1 MADPA
6 GLDGAGWAWLEGVP
20 SAEAVPAAGPGGD
33 PAPSF
38 ARCFAGPDGARVLG
52 TLKAMT
58 LERTLGPDASDAA
71 LRDLEGQRRLVAII
85 LALTARGQGA

>member
-6 GLDGAGWAWLEGVP
+6 GWTKGGWDWLDGVSP
-20 SAEAVPAAGPGGD
+20 AEVVPAGD

-38 ARCFAGPDGARVLG
+38 ARCFAGPDGARVLA

-71 LRDLEGQRRLVAII
+71 LRDLEGQRRLVALI
-85 LALTARGQGA
+85 LALAARGQGA

>member
-1 MADPA
+1 MAEPA
-6 GLDGAGWAWLEGVP
+6 GSHKAGWDWLEGVP
-20 SAEAVPAAGPGGD
+20 PADAVPAGD

-38 ARCFAGPDGARVLG
+38 ARCFAGPDGTRVLA

-71 LRDLEGQRRLVAII
+71 LRDLEGKRRLVALI
-85 LALTARGQGA
+85 LALIARGQGA

>member
-1 MADPA
+1 MADPVDWNN
-6 GLDGAGWAWLEGVP
+6 GGWGWLEGAP
-20 SAEAVPAAGPGGD
+20 PAESGPAGD

-38 ARCFAGPDGARVLG
+38 ARCFAGPDGARVLA

-71 LRDLEGQRRLVAII
+71 LRDLEGQRRLVALI
-85 LALTARGQGA
+85 LALTNRGQGV

>member
-6 GLDGAGWAWLEGVP
+6 GRDKSGWDWLEGVP
-20 SAEAVPAAGPGGD
+20 SAEAVPAGD

-38 ARCFAGPDGARVLG
+38 ARCFAGPDGARVLT
-52 TLKAMT
+52 TLKGMT

-71 LRDLEGQRRLVAII
+71 LRDLEGQRRLVALI

>member
-6 GLDGAGWAWLEGVP
+6 GRTRSGWDWLEGVP
-20 SAEAVPAAGPGGD
+20 PAEAVPAGD

-38 ARCFAGPDGARVLG
+38 ARCFAGPDGTRVLA
-52 TLKAMT
+52 TLRAMT
-58 LERTLGPDASDAA
+58 VDRTLGPDASDAA
-71 LRDLEGQRRLVAII
+71 LCDLEGQRRLVALI